1 MEERYVFIAR
11 NLLDS
16 SNANFAYSGENGTIV
31 SDLNGIKRLM
41 KLAAEKH
48 DLSKGFIADRIV
60 GKAAALIMV
69 LLGAKNVYARTLSK
83 PAYEVFVKYGVNF
96 TFTYLVEAI
105 INRTGDDICPM
116 EKTVL
121 GTDEPKK
128 AYELLTEKMKSLG
141 ENAN

>member
-1 MEERYVFIAR
+1 MEERYIFIAR
-11 NLLDS
+11 SLLDS

-48 DLSKGFIADRIV
+48 DLSKGFTADRIV

-69 LLGAKNVYARTLSK
+69 LLGAKK

-121 GTDEPKK
+121 GTDEPEK
-128 AYELLTEKMKSLG
+128 AYELLSEKMKLMGIKIS
-141 ENAN
+141 